1 MKEAVAKGLTMH
13 KVHQVLLAKEQ
24 IFDIIDVDC
33 RFSGPLTQLTV
44 FIS

>member
-24 IFDIIDVDC
+24 SIDIIDNGIHFYIVC
-33 RFSGPLTQLTV
+33 K
-44 FIS
+44 

>member
-24 IFDIIDVDC
+24 
-33 RFSGPLTQLTV
+33 SH
-44 FIS
+44 